1 MKFLSMLALMAPL
14 AFALPTSVASSAAVE
29 DAVLETR
36 QSCYVK
42 CGSTC
47 YTSAQVSSA
56 RSAAY
61 SYVKSGGVA
70 GSSTYPH
77 KYNNYEGFDF
87 LVGGTYYE
95 FPLKTGGVYT
105 GGMLKRGWSGCRLG
119 LICEQARLVLTALL
133 STAAA
138 RVRARLRTLV
148 RAATTLWLARDGRC
162 CRDGR
167 SAEMVDAARLVAGL
181 GLGRGG
187 LEPWRRKSK
196 DDLRWRD
203 ALSVVCSLQLN

>member
-1 MKFLSMLALMAPL
+1 MKFLTLLTLLAPAL
-14 AFALPTSVASSAAVE
+14 ALPTSLPLDTPLDTPL
-29 DAVLETR
+29 DALTPR

-61 SYVKSGGVA
+61 NYVKQGSTA

-105 GGMLKRGWSGCRLG
+105 GGTYYVGALMPRGWCANAWNVGSPGADRVVINGSG
-119 LICEQARLVLTALL
+119 Q
-133 STAAA
+133 
-138 RVRARLRTLV
+138 RAGDITHTG
-148 RAATTLWLARDGRC
+148 ASGNNF
-162 CRDGR
+162 
-167 SAEMVDAARLVAGL
+167 VA
-181 GLGRGG
+181 
-187 LEPWRRKSK
+187 
-196 DDLRWRD
+196 
-203 ALSVVCSLQLN
+203 CSGW